1 VVADP
6 ESLRRRRKLSAI
18 MMADVSGFS
27 RMMGSDEE
35 STVDLIQD
43 FHRRVSVL
51 VEHFEGRVVDTAGD
65 SVFGEFDSVLNAVRC
80 ACRIQEE
87 QALLNADRGAGRR
100 VETRIGIHLGDVIVE
115 DYRVYGDGVNIAA
128 RLEPLAE
135 PGGICFS
142 EAVYAQIRSKLD
154 LRVED
159 LGLKELKNI
168 EYPIRLYKIAP
179 VASPKDAPATART
192 EVVPTPKEG
201 TRANA
206 SRAPIDEP
214 VRGEPMGPATLVP
227 LGIGVFLIT
236 SPVFLFSTA
245 GVFPAGGAIL
255 ISIIT
260 GRIWAR
266 RTGRAGNFLL
276 ALGLGIASGALWTNW
291 SAVTNGL
298 FVLGGMIVAATGAGG
313 PRRGQGA
320 GS

>member
-1 VVADP
+1 
-6 ESLRRRRKLSAI
+6 

-43 FHRRVSVL
+43 FHRRVGLL
-51 VEHFEGRVVDTAGD
+51 VAEFEGRVVDTAGD

-87 QALLNADRGAGRR
+87 QAAVNAPRGAAKR

-135 PGGICFS
+135 PGGLCIS
-142 EAVYAQIRSKLD
+142 EAVYAQVRSKLD

-159 LGLKELKNI
+159 LGFKELKNI
-168 EYPIRLYKIAP
+168 EHPIRLYKVSPATPRHDRPTAAP
-179 VASPKDAPATART
+179 TAAVAPAAH
-192 EVVPTPKEG
+192 EIV
-201 TRANA
+201 RAGDRE
-206 SRAPIDEP
+206 SAPAERPQQSPREDFLQP
-214 VRGEPMGPATLVP
+214 VP
-227 LGIGVFLIT
+227 LILLSVGAFLLA

-245 GVFPAGGAIL
+245 GAFPTGGAIL
-255 ISIIT
+255 MSLVA

-266 RTGRAGNFLL
+266 HSGRRGNFLV

-291 SAVTNGL
+291 SGVTNGL
-298 FVLGGMIVAATGAGG
+298 FVLGGMIVAAIGA
-313 PRRGQGA
+313 
-320 GS
+320 